1 MPKRLHSINW
11 SGPALKD
18 LLETVEYIKIDNKK
32 AAYHFAKD
40 IKEKVSRLARFPNSG
55 RIVPEF
61 PTSGLREIIIG
72 NFRIIYRIISDKHT
86 VEILTLR
93 HGARPLEDE
102 PQLFKM

>member
-1 MPKRLHSINW
+1 MPKRLHSIKW

-32 AAYHFAKD
+32 AAYDLAKD
-40 IKEKVSRLARFPNSG
+40 IKGKVSRLSRFPNSG

-61 PTSGLREIIIG
+61 PTSGFREIIIG
-72 NFRIIYRIISDKHT
+72 IISDKYT
-86 VEILTLR
+86 VEILALR

>member
-1 MPKRLHSINW
+1 MPERLHKINW
-11 SGPALKD
+11 TGPALQD
-18 LLETVEYIKIDNKK
+18 LLEIVDYIKIDNKK

-40 IKEKVSRLARFPNSG
+40 IKGKVSRLTIFPNSG

-72 NFRIIYRIISDKHT
+72 NFRIIYRVISDKHT

-93 HGARPLEDE
+93 HGARLLENE
-102 PQLFKM
+102 P